1 MDLTE
6 ILETLSN
13 GKISVAKAQKLL
25 SLYSIEKIEEFAKI
39 DTGRKIRNGV
49 PEVIFAEKKQL
60 SEIKKI
66 ISKVLTKTDLVLV
79 SRIQKKHFEKIVQHC
94 KNNKLKIKKGKNT
107 YIYPWQMRWFVRLV
121 RILPQ
126 SFINWFFYINR
137 KSATK

>member
-6 ILETLSN
+6 ILETLSK
-13 GKISVAKAQKLL
+13 GKISIAKAQKLL

-107 YIYPWQMRWFVRLV
+107 RTLLIHQKL
-121 RILPQ
+121 I
-126 SFINWFFYINR
+126 
-137 KSATK
+137 

>member
-6 ILETLSN
+6 ILETLRK
-13 GKISVAKAQKLL
+13 GKISVSKAQKLL

-66 ISKVLTKTDLVLV
+66 IVRVLTKTDLVLV
-79 SRIQKKHFEKIVQHC
+79 SRIQKNHFEKIIQYLSLIH
-94 KNNKLKIKKGKNT
+94 I
-107 YIYPWQMRWFVRLV
+107 
-121 RILPQ
+121 
-126 SFINWFFYINR
+126 
-137 KSATK
+137 